1 MLAVISPAKKLNYD
15 PVGGDIPATFPV
27 FQDDATRLARTAKQ
41 LSISGLRDL
50 MSISEDLA
58 KLNKE
63 RFKAFEP
70 ASTPSNAKQAALAFD
85 GDTYQGLQA
94 DRFSPEDFDYAQD
107 HLRILS
113 GLYGLLKPLD
123 LMQPY
128 RLEMGSRLKTRRG
141 TNLYAYWGE
150 HLTKALDEVSGGAAI
165 VNLASNE
172 YFKAAKASKLK
183 SPVITCHFKEEKGNE
198 LKMIGFF
205 AKNARGAMARYMIQ
219 NRVDQ
224 VEGLK
229 GFDLNGYKF
238 RDDLSDAASF
248 VFSRPATT

>member
-1 MLAVISPAKKLNYD
+1 MLAVLSPAKKLNYD
-15 PVGGDIPATFPV
+15 PVEIDLPASLPE
-27 FQDDATRLARTAKQ
+27 FQKEAVSLARTAKQ
-41 LSISGLRDL
+41 LSLTGLRGL
-50 MSISEDLA
+50 MDISQDLA

-70 ASTPSNAKQAALAFD
+70 QSTQKNAKQAALAFD

-94 DRFSPEDFDYAQD
+94 TNFSKADFDYAQD

-141 TNLYAYWGE
+141 SNLYAYWGNQ
-150 HLTKALDEVSGGAAI
+150 LGKTLDAVSGGAPVI
-165 VNLASNE
+165 NLASSE
-172 YFKAAKASKLK
+172 YFKAAKSQDMK
-183 SPVITCHFKEEKGNE
+183 SPVITCAFKEEKGNE
-198 LKMIGFF
+198 LKMVGFF
-205 AKNARGAMARYMIQ
+205 AKN
-219 NRVDQ
+219 
-224 VEGLK
+224 
-229 GFDLNGYKF
+229 GF
-238 RDDLSDAASF
+238 RSDLSDAQTF

>member
-15 PVGGDIPATFPV
+15 PVAEAIPASLPE
-27 FQDDATRLARTAKQ
+27 FQEDATRLARTAKQ
-41 LSISGLRDL
+41 LSLTGLRDL
-50 MSISEDLA
+50 MNISQDLA

-63 RFKAFEP
+63 RFKAFAP
-70 ASTPSNAKQAALAFD
+70 ASTPDNAKQAALAFD

-94 DRFSPEDFDYAQD
+94 ASFSAADFEYAQD

-141 TNLYAYWGE
+141 TSLYAYWGDQ
-150 HLTKALDEVSGGAAI
+150 LGKALDEVSGGAPI

-172 YFKAAKASKLK
+172 YFKAAKSTKMA
-183 SPVITCHFKEEKGNE
+183 SPVITCAFKEEKGNA
-198 LKMIGFF
+198 LKMVGFF

-219 NRVDQ
+219 NRVDRPD
-224 VEGLK
+224 GLK
-229 GFDLNGYKF
+229 EFDLNGYGF
-238 RDDLSDAASF
+238 RDDLSDDQTF